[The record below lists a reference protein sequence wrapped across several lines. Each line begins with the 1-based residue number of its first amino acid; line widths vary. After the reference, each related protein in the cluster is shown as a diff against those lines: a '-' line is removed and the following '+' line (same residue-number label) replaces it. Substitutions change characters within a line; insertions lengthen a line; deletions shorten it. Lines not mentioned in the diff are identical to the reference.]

1 MSGRTGDRSSLPRAA
16 LHILSWNSL
25 RFGGTLSFQD
35 ILFLAKLAQRSL
47 DFKRTFKIH
56 KSIPT
61 GLKLFSLAQVFRECV
76 KTRVRTRSGSDGD
89 PNSSAKLDDPV
100 AIALGSDTG
109 SSRLGLVVS
118 ISLTSFRRFLDGL

>member
-35 ILFLAKLAQRSL
+35 ILFLARLAQRSL

-61 GLKLFSLAQVFRECV
+61 GLKLFSLAQVFTPGTDSVHFTNLLQEVFRWSLAGRA
-76 KTRVRTRSGSDGD
+76 TLNRIFRSPINGAELETTT
-89 PNSSAKLDDPV
+89 PAPRRK
-100 AIALGSDTG
+100 
-109 SSRLGLVVS
+109 RLG
-118 ISLTSFRRFLDGL
+118 